1 MNTINVSVRR
11 KSAAKNFS
19 VEIDA
24 EAFERMA
31 ALFGFFNPDF
41 LKSIRIAEKE
51 YRAGKV
57 RKIRSLSE
65 LK

>member
-1 MNTINVSVRR
+1 MNTINISVRE
-11 KSAAKNFS
+11 KSATKNFS

-24 EAFERMA
+24 KAFERMA

-41 LKSIRIAEKE
+41 IKSIKTAERE
-51 YRAGKV
+51 YRSGKV
-57 RKIRSLSE
+57 RRIRSLKE

>member
-1 MNTINVSVRR
+1 MNTINISVRE
-11 KSAAKNFS
+11 KSATKNFS

-24 EAFERMA
+24 KAFERMV

-41 LKSIRIAEKE
+41 LKSIRTAERD

-57 RKIRSLSE
+57 RRIRSLSE
-65 LK
+65 IK